1 MYQTIMQSIFITTI
15 AIMIIGLVAP
25 AFASPTGKAHP
36 QPSKFVIPI
45 DKASDARQDL
55 TVSHLETLLQ
65 HQHMRASDIVLVA
78 YAKGIYLLEK
88 GNHFQAR
95 VQALIDKGVQCYACE
110 TTRTKIE
117 TQLASRL
124 NLLDGVKGTVNGQQY
139 VEALMEQG
147 YVNSFA

>member
-25 AFASPTGKAHP
+25 AFASPTGKANP
-36 QPSKFVIPI
+36 LLSKFVIPI
-45 DKASDARQDL
+45 DKASDAQQAL

-65 HQHMRASDIVLVA
+65 QKHMCSSDIVLVA

-95 VQALIDKGVQCYACE
+95 MQALIDKGVQCYACE
-110 TTRTKIE
+110 TSRSKIE
-117 TQLASRL
+117 AHSASGL
-124 NLLDGVKGTVNGQQY
+124 ILLDGVKGTINGQQY
-139 VEALMEQG
+139 IESLMEQG
-147 YVNSFA
+147 FTNSFA